1 MLSST
6 IATMFGDG
14 WVDTSYCKYAFDR
27 IRQIRRIQPCYIES
41 SIESERILPVGD
53 EPFIIPKTAIDF

>member
-6 IATMFGDG
+6 IAPMVGDG
-14 WVDTSYCKYAFDR
+14 WADTSYCKYAVDR
-27 IRQIRRIQPCYIES
+27 FRQIRRIQPCYIES
-41 SIESERILPVGD
+41 SIESERILLVGD